1 MAALD
6 RPVVRPRP
14 VYLNLLAI
22 RLPLPAFVSI
32 LHRASGALL
41 FLAGIPFLLWA
52 VQRSLVSADAW
63 ARIQVMA
70 AHPLGKLFLLAIAWA
85 YLHHFLAGIR
95 HLLMDLHIG
104 VTLQAGRRSAAITLV
119 VSLLLTLGVAL
130 RLW

>member
-6 RPVVRPRP
+6 RPAARPRP

-32 LHRASGALL
+32 LHRASGVLL
-41 FLAGIPFLLWA
+41 FLLGIPLLLWA
-52 VQRSLVSADAW
+52 VQGALVSADAW
-63 ARIQVMA
+63 ANIQRIALQ
-70 AHPLGKLFLLAIAWA
+70 PFGKLLLLAIAWA

-104 VTLQAGRRSAAITLV
+104 VSLQAGRRSAAIALV
-119 VSLLLTLGVAL
+119 LSLLLTLGVAI

>member
-6 RPVVRPRP
+6 RPVARTRP

-52 VQRSLVSADAW
+52 VQRALVSADAW
-63 ARIQVMA
+63 AGIQGMA
-70 AHPLGKLFLLAIAWA
+70 AHPLGKLLLLVLAWA
-85 YLHHFLAGIR
+85 YLHHFLAGLR
-95 HLLMDLHIG
+95 HLLMDLHVG
-104 VTLQAGRRSAAITLV
+104 VTLQAGRRSAAIALV
-119 VSLLLTLGVAL
+119 VSLLLTLGVAI

>member
-6 RPVVRPRP
+6 RPVARPRP

-32 LHRASGALL
+32 LHRVSGALL

-63 ARIQVMA
+63 AGIQGMA
-70 AHPLGKLFLLAIAWA
+70 AHPLGKLFLLALAWA

-104 VTLQAGRRSAAITLV
+104 VTLQAGRRSAAIALV

>member
-32 LHRASGALL
+32 LHRISGTLL
-41 FLAGIPFLLWA
+41 FLFAIPLLLWA
-52 VQRSLVSADAW
+52 VQRALVSADAW
-63 ARIQVMA
+63 AQMRVMVT
-70 AHPLGKLFLLAIAWA
+70 HPVGKLALIVLAWA

-104 VTLQAGRRSAAITLV
+104 VNLQAGRQSAAVVLV
-119 VSLLLTLGVAL
+119 MSLLLTLGVVI

>member
-52 VQRSLVSADAW
+52 VQRALVSAAAW
-63 ARIQVMA
+63 AQIQGMA
-70 AHPLGKLFLLAIAWA
+70 SHPLGKLFLLVMAWA
-85 YLHHFLAGIR
+85 YLHHFFAGVR
-95 HLLMDLHIG
+95 HLLMDLDLG
-104 VTLQAGRRSAAITLV
+104 VTLQAGRRSAALALV
-119 VSLLLTLGVAL
+119 VSLLLTLGVAI